1 MAIAELSG
9 LHLRQQ
15 VKDHDKYVERKNLSV
30 ITKGWSGSYVDNP
43 GNLDSNTLNVLTTLV
58 AQGY

>member
-15 VKDHDKYVERKNLSV
+15 VGDSDKYLENRNIKVFTE
-30 ITKGWSGSYVDNP
+30 GWSGSYVDNP
-43 GNLDSNTLNVLTTLV
+43 GNLSSDTLNVLTKLV
-58 AQGY
+58 A